1 MSRLSKK
8 KTAFSQ
14 YYLFFFGY
22 AVYTMWLREATETL
36 LKKWQKVGEDGAK
49 EFTQKRFPDDE

>member
-1 MSRLSKK
+1 MSRLEKK
-8 KTAFSQ
+8 NPAFSQ
-14 YYLFFFGY
+14 YYLFFWY

-49 EFTQKRFPDDE
+49 EFTQKRFPDE